1 MSNDSSNEISK
12 YKQDNIIKYGLIPSN
27 PKNINVKEIF
37 TSYFKTLHE
46 EKYKIKREN
55 HYEFKTQ
62 NFPNLTISIVISTLE
77 KILEIYSIFNFFILF
92 IDMEDSKVTKFLDKT
107 IDTIVSKGDNCFSKK
122 FYILGFYSENK
133 KVITKEKTTIII
145 EAKGIDYYFTEIKKD
160 ENMNNK
166 FKNIIELI
174 VNDSNTIML
183 EKFLDQ
189 KHSELIP
196 DNSKSSCIIA

>member
-1 MSNDSSNEISK
+1 MSDDTSKEISK
-12 YKQDNIIKYGLIPSN
+12 YKQDNIIKYGLISSN
-27 PKNINVKEIF
+27 ENNINVKEIF

-46 EKYKIKREN
+46 DKYKIKREN
-55 HYEFKTQ
+55 HYEFKTP
-62 NFPNLTISIVISTLE
+62 NFPNLTISIVISSLK
-77 KILEIYSIFNFFILF
+77 KIIEIYSIFNFFILF
-92 IDMEDSKVTKFLDKT
+92 IDMEDSKVPEFLDKT
-107 IDTIVSKGDNCFSKK
+107 IDTIVSKGDNCFNKK

-166 FKNIIELI
+166 FKNTIELI

-196 DNSKSSCIIA
+196 DNSKSNCIIA

>member
-1 MSNDSSNEISK
+1 MSDDTSKEISK
-12 YKQDNIIKYGLIPSN
+12 YKQDNIIKYGLISSN
-27 PKNINVKEIF
+27 ENNINVKEIF

-46 EKYKIKREN
+46 DKYKIKREN
-55 HYEFKTQ
+55 HYEFKIP
-62 NFPNLTISIVISTLE
+62 NFPNLTISIVISSLK
-77 KILEIYSIFNFFILF
+77 KIIEIYSIFNFFILF
-92 IDMEDSKVTKFLDKT
+92 IDMEDSKVPEFLDKT
-107 IDTIVSKGDNCFSKK
+107 IDTIVSKGDNCFNKK

-133 KVITKEKTTIII
+133 KVITKEKATIII

-166 FKNIIELI
+166 FKNTIELI

-196 DNSKSSCIIA
+196 DNSKSNCIIA